1 MSGRKRKKCDH
12 CNEMLMEAVYKRHLD
27 LYYNKD
33 LNKWN
38 KTTEHQLSY
47 STCLDLAASS
57 SESEQEFE
65 NYSDPGN
72 LTDGI

>member
-1 MSGRKRKKCDH
+1 
-12 CNEMLMEAVYKRHLD
+12 MEAMYID

-38 KTTEHQLSY
+38 KTTDV
-47 STCLDLAASS
+47 TDLATSS
-57 SESEQEFE
+57 SESEQKFE
-65 NYSDPGN
+65 SYSDPGN

>member
-1 MSGRKRKKCDH
+1 MSGRKIKKCDH

-38 KTTEHQLSY
+38 KTTDV
-47 STCLDLAASS
+47 TDLAASS

>member
-12 CNEMLMEAVYKRHLD
+12 YNEMLMEAVYVD

-38 KTTEHQLSY
+38 KTTDV
-47 STCLDLAASS
+47 TDLAASS

-65 NYSDPGN
+65 SYSDPGN

>member
-12 CNEMLMEAVYKRHLD
+12 CNEMLMEAMYID

-38 KTTEHQLSY
+38 KTTDV
-47 STCLDLAASS
+47 TDLATSS
-57 SESEQEFE
+57 SESEQKFE
-65 NYSDPGN
+65 SYSDPGN

>member
-1 MSGRKRKKCDH
+1 MSGRKIKKCDH

-38 KTTEHQLSY
+38 KTTDV
-47 STCLDLAASS
+47 TDLTASF